1 MAIYGSGM
9 TEQVTKTKLYHITL
23 TTPYKQGF
31 TLNQQIRV
39 GDTDNP
45 FFAFY
50 ENAREYGIT
59 DHNVKA
65 GAILPRRSG

>member
-1 MAIYGSGM
+1 M